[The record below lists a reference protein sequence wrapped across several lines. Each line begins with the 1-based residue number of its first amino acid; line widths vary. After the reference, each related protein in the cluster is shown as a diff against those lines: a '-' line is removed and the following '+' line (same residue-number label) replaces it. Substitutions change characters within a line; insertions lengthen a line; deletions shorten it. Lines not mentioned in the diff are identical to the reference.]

1 MNSEETKIIDNIF
14 MIGMMN
20 SKKFKGALYM
30 SVFQYKVFIEVVES
44 GSFPSVS
51 ARLLPKL

>member
-14 MIGMMN
+14 MIGMIN